1 MKKIHCFVAG
11 KLFAAGPCRL
21 QPHRVQFFGAWPFF
35 QFHFQRHGCP
45 GTESD
50 AVEETSSAP
59 QESVPSFDTTAT
71 IQETVLYEENG
82 VKITATGLE
91 CSLSQVAL
99 DLTIENNSSQDLSFS
114 SATTGV

>member
-1 MKKIHCFVAG
+1 MKKSIALLLVSCLLLA
-11 KLFAAGPCRL
+11 LAACSPTESSSSEPGPSSSSISSDTAA
-21 QPHRVQFFGAWPFF
+21 QEP
-35 QFHFQRHGCP
+35 
-45 GTESD
+45 ESD

-99 DLTIENNSSQDLSFS
+99 DLTIENNSSQDLLLQCH
-114 SATTGV
+114 TGV